1 AGAEA
6 DKLCVDKPPARPEG
20 FLLDAGQ
27 LEGKPAAVVKG
38 HDSLG
43 LLWGITAL
51 NQMITRQD
59 GKTVLKKTAARDY
72 PDNPGKRGYD
82 AVNGD
87 AKLAWFAVQC
97 LRPNRVAYR
106 TGNSIIT
113 RKPPLYWRGDKG
125 VAEWRDQVRKVAA
138 ILTPLGIP
146 WHDGVSPIGGG
157 EWNIRSKNED
167 DFQILLKLA
176 RICAENGGDFSLFY
190 DDARFPIHKDDVR
203 DFGSAREADTYFL
216 KRFIEAMKKDY
227 PNFKLIWCPPFYW
240 GPLSD
245 VSRIYGES
253 RDEYLKAVG
262 ERLPPDVLTIWT
274 GPRVKSGEEKP
285 EYVQWITG
293 LIKRPPVFYQN
304 TFGIQHG
311 GRWLPYDTDPIEAWP
326 KWYGADFLNGIALS
340 FHNESLCILNM
351 TRFDY
356 FWNMQAYDP
365 KESVAEAGWKVVGPD
380 LYPKFVEFYKAL
392 AAMDEYGWEPTAHA
406 AKNLEEVKAK
416 TGQVQKLNDELMAQR
431 PEVVAAF
438 TRVSY
443 FMKWRAGYLKKML
456 ADPNFKELM
465 ETAERAKELAAR
477 ETGADPKLDI
487 ILTPG
492 DFQAKRPPSFFQRS
506 AATGRR
512 FVNWINGAK
521 SAVPAME
528 ATFQLSYPLTG
539 DSELVIAGLD
549 HNVKPPCRI
558 RIRMNGSTVFE
569 GPNPFAQ
576 DKWTTHSFKVRGAF
590 LRDGVPNTLKI
601 ESLEDAD
608 SIAGAPWFML
618 SYAVLRPERK
628 GQALPE
634 AAALPAVAPAA
645 PPSSPATKAA
655 VSVIEALPAAA
666 FIAVGDLDGDA
677 KPDLV
682 AAERIDPKKGAAK
695 TPPAG
700 RLHIFHQKADGFA
713 MPPDRTIALPSPPT
727 GLALGDF
734 DLDGTNDLAVA
745 LRSMRSFSLFLG
757 REHLGKDRRCDY
769 GNDAAAQ
776 GLSAGRLSGAG
787 LADFMT
793 GAARRTL
800 GKNDQFTASYVVG
813 PERLDNWFS
822 TLADLDG
829 DGWDDII
836 FTTWIK
842 DAPKGKN
849 NLVRAYIGPFSKTG
863 DFGPS
868 AAREF
873 TQLISP
879 FADSPE
885 NVLGKVM
892 AGDVNGDSQK
902 DLLVGARS
910 KGQAQTLVYLQNSP
924 RGFTDWAGPSL
935 VLEGVTPLH
944 AGDLNG
950 DGLCDIIFLNADGK
964 GVSIWLQQRGVPL
977 TSGWKAASIPVAPP
991 KPAAGAA
998 AMGDIDGD
1006 GNQEAFIVLS
1016 GGGVAIVRLVKR

>member
-1 AGAEA
+1 M
-6 DKLCVDKPPARPEG
+6 
-20 FLLDAGQ
+20 
-27 LEGKPAAVVKG
+27 VKG

-51 NQMITRQD
+51 SQMITRQD
-59 GKTVLKKTAARDY
+59 GKTVLHKTVVRDY
-72 PDNPGKRGYD
+72 PDNPGKRGCES
-82 AVNGD
+82 VNAQG
-87 AKLAWFAVQC
+87 AYLAVQ
-97 LRPNRVAYR
+97 LMRPNILASRNARQIIGR
-106 TGNSIIT
+106 T
-113 RKPPLYWRGDKG
+113 PPTYWRNPANVPKWQ
-125 VAEWRDQVRKVAA
+125 EEIRKRAA
-138 ILTPLGIP
+138 ILTPLGIE
-146 WHDGVSPIGGG
+146 WFDGIQPIGYQDL
-157 EWNIRSKNED
+157 NIRSKNED
-167 DFQILLKLA
+167 DFQTLLKLA
-176 RICAENGGDFSLFY
+176 RFCAEHGGNFGLLY
-190 DDARFPIHKDDVR
+190 DDVRFPIHPDDAR
-203 DFGSAREADTYFL
+203 DFGTAREADTYFI
-216 KRFIEAMKKDY
+216 KRLFDAVKKDY
-227 PNFKLIWCPPFYW
+227 PNFKLFFCPPFYN

-245 VSRIYGES
+245 PSAAYGEP
-253 RDEYLKAVG
+253 REEYLRALG
-262 ERLPPDVLTIWT
+262 ERLPPDILIDWS
-274 GPRVKSGEEKP
+274 GPRVVSHEQKP
-285 EYVQWITG
+285 EYLQWITE
-293 LIKRPPVFYQN
+293 LIKRKPWFCQN
-304 TFGIQHG
+304 RWGVAHG
-311 GRWLPYDTDPIEAWP
+311 GKELVYDTDQFTAWP
-326 KWYGADFLNGIALS
+326 KWYSAEFLAGVAVCTE
-340 FHNESLCILNM
+340 NEDNFIPNM
-351 TRFDY
+351 TRCDFL
-356 FWNMQAYDP
+356 WNMQAYDP
-365 KESVAEAGWKVVGPD
+365 SASIAEAGRKVVGPD
-380 LYPKFVEFYKAL
+380 LYPKFVEFYQAL
-392 AAMDEYGWEPTAHA
+392 AEMDEYGWEPTAHA
-406 AKNLEEVKAK
+406 AKNLQEVKAK
-416 TGQVQKLNDELMAQR
+416 TGQVQKLHDELMAQR
-431 PEVVAAF
+431 PEAVAAL
-438 TRVSY
+438 TRANY
-443 FMKWRAGYLKKML
+443 FMKWRAGYLQKML

-465 ETAERAKELAAR
+465 ETAERVNELAAN
-477 ETGADPKLDI
+477 ETGADPKSDI

-506 AATGRR
+506 AASGRR

-521 SAVPAME
+521 SAVPALE

-539 DSELVIAGLD
+539 DSELVLAGLD

-558 RIRMNGSTVFE
+558 RITMNGGTVFE
-569 GPNPFAQ
+569 GPNPFAA

-608 SIAGAPWFML
+608 SMAGAPWFML
-618 SYAVLRPERK
+618 SYVVLRPERK

-634 AAALPAVAPAA
+634 AAAPQTAAAPAT
-645 PPSSPATKAA
+645 PPSPPAMQAV
-655 VSVIEALPAAA
+655 VSVIEAVPAAA
-666 FIAVGDLDGDA
+666 FIAVGDLNGDA
-677 KPDLV
+677 RPDLV

-700 RLHIFHQKADGFA
+700 RLHILHQKAGVFA
-713 MPPDRTIALPSPPT
+713 MPPDRTIDLPSPPT

-734 DLDGTNDLAVA
+734 DRDGTNDLAVA
-745 LRSMRSFSLFLG
+745 LRIMRSFCLLLG
-757 REHLGKDRRCDY
+757 RENLGKQRRCDY
-769 GNDAAAQ
+769 GNDAAAM
-776 GLSAGRLSGAG
+776 GLCAGRLSGAG
-787 LADFMT
+787 LTDFMT

-800 GKNDQFTASYVVG
+800 GKDDQLAVGYVGG

-822 TLADLDG
+822 KLADIDG

-836 FTTWIK
+836 FTTWFK

-849 NLVRAYIGPFSKTG
+849 NLVRVYIGPFSKTG
-863 DFGPS
+863 DLGPAS
-868 AAREF
+868 AREF
-873 TQLISP
+873 MQLVSP